1 MDDLLSYHRQFVE
14 NNRRSLEQKIKEKEK
29 EVLCQ
34 LHDLLTGDLPCDQI
48 NQDLQQAND
57 ALRAE
62 LDKEMEEKKHLCFQ
76 SDQQLQKIHQLEA
89 ELKTARDL
97 LKESQNYAEEMKT
110 WDPLSS
116 REGDPHFR
124 SQWSGNCAC
133 LFIRS
138 RTQALPRKGVW
149 SLLPL
154 SIRLLSIEGLKS
166 TLDSVCPEQRHI
178 RIPFITG

>member
-1 MDDLLSYHRQFVE
+1 MLARKMDDLLSYHRQFVE

-97 LKESQNYAEEMKT
+97 LKESQNYAEEMKNKN
-110 WDPLSS
+110 LSLETELKKKQS
-116 REGDPHFR
+116 EITHLQQR
-124 SQWSGNCAC
+124 SAAELAC
-133 LFIRS
+133 LKNEMTNIKA
-138 RTQALPRKGVW
+138 QQNKLKEQLNI
-149 SLLPL
+149 LLQ
-154 SIRLLSIEGLKS
+154 E
-166 TLDSVCPEQRHI
+166 TEQVSKVDRN
-178 RIPFITG
+178 